1 KNIMKKYITQSEL
14 CKNNFKNCKINE
26 ALFNAKW
33 VEIITR
39 AEKIKT
45 LKGIN
50 VKMKMYK
57 KANSKCTI
65 LAKHF

>member
-1 KNIMKKYITQSEL
+1 MKKYITQSEL
-14 CKNNFKNCKINE
+14 CKNNFKNCKNNE

-45 LKGIN
+45 LKG
-50 VKMKMYK
+50 VAGAQYV
-57 KANSKCTI
+57 
-65 LAKHF
+65 

>member
-1 KNIMKKYITQSEL
+1 MKKYITQSEL

-45 LKGIN
+45 LKG
-50 VKMKMYK
+50 VAGAQYV
-57 KANSKCTI
+57 
-65 LAKHF
+65 